1 MQKEINTALE
11 TGQYPEWLL
20 NVVTETKESA
30 RAVTNHE
37 AWFRFS
43 DGTISKKQHQALL
56 MAFWRLF
63 ERFPKFLALN
73 LLKCDFGSDSV
84 MNGIRS
90 WLLQNLKT
98 EQWHPGMYRDWA
110 VAAGVTEEELF
121 DGHQSESAKA
131 ITDWCWEVSE
141 ASEAN
146 GLAEGLAAI
155 IFAIQ
160 GVTSDW
166 AKMVWESGDY
176 PMLFDV
182 ADRKHAMRWI
192 QTHASYNPLQALEM
206 IHELL
211 GDNPDEPTVN
221 RVKQAIKKSYV
232 LYASALD
239 EVMGHA

>member
-1 MQKEINTALE
+1 MQKEINIALE
-11 TGQYPEWLL
+11 SGHYPEWLA
-20 NVVTETKESA
+20 NVVGETKESA
-30 RAVTNHE
+30 RAVVNHE

-43 DGTISKKQHQALL
+43 DGTISQQQHQALL
-56 MAFWRLF
+56 LAFWRLF

-84 MNGIRS
+84 MNGVRG

-98 EQWHPGMYRDWA
+98 EQWHAGMYRDWA
-110 VAAGVTEEELF
+110 VAAGVSEEELF
-121 DGHQSESAKA
+121 DGHQTEGAKA

-141 ASEAN
+141 TD

-155 IFAIQ
+155 IFGIQ

-176 PMLFDV
+176 ASLFDEV
-182 ADRKHAMRWI
+182 DRKSALRWI
-192 QTHASYNPLQALEM
+192 QTHASNNSVQGLEM

-211 GDNPDEPTVN
+211 GDHPDDQTVS
-221 RVKQAIKKSYV
+221 RVKQSIEKSYA
-232 LYASALD
+232 LYAAALD